1 MNRTSVPVCRQ
12 NIRGLQNFAMKDLQN
27 DSIVL
32 RSLNLPIENNIDLND
47 LSNEG
52 IYRCFKIILLQRILM
67 VNSYF

>member
-52 IYRCFKIILLQRILM
+52 IYRFLLNNIPPTDR
-67 VNSYF
+67 NAKF